1 LKDIKKII
9 GILVVSYLLFAGIV
23 AWLVWDSLKQNGF
36 TGSELYTRF
45 GIIIGIFIVLSAMEF
60 WLKYKVGMAKTLLI
74 RGLAVGIG
82 VGIISYVMGYT
93 ITNSAMWGMVF
104 GIIYYFWDRSK
115 MIRLQNMQ
123 K

>member
-1 LKDIKKII
+1 MKEKKII
-9 GILVVSYLLFAGIV
+9 GILVVSYLVFAGIV

-36 TGSELYTRF
+36 SGSGLYTRF
-45 GIIIGIFIVLSAMEF
+45 GVIIGIFILLSIMEF
-60 WLKYKVGMAKTLLI
+60 WLKYKVGMSKTLLI

-82 VGIISYVMGYT
+82 IGIISYVMGYAAT
-93 ITNSAMWGMVF
+93 TSAMWGGLF